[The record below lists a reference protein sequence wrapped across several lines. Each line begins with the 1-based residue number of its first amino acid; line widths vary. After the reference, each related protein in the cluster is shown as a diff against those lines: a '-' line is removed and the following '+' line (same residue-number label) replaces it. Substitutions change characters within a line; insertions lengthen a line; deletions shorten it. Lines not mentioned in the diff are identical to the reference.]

1 MPVSFDPDQPYNNLP
16 PLPPESYVQAQDVAL
31 VPALISAHRALAELK
46 GIAHSLPNPT
56 LLLDLVTLRES
67 QASSAIEN
75 LVTTQ
80 DELYRALAQGVLFSH
95 RTMERE
101 GDPVKE
107 VLRYRQ
113 AMYVGQELL
122 AQKKGIGTTLCTEVM
137 RVIKAGGAGIRQYPG
152 TRIGRSDGST
162 IYTPPQGEALIR
174 TKLRDWENYI
184 NGGYLDA
191 GHDPLVA
198 MALAHYQFE
207 AIHPFADGNGRT
219 GRIVNVLHLIN
230 ADLLRS
236 PTLYLSQYI
245 NKERD
250 EYYRGLRD
258 VTEQQA
264 WAPWIRFM
272 VKATEVT
279 ARQTIQDIQ
288 RINELMEEYLDKIR
302 ATLGDRIPA
311 ERIRDL
317 MFRHAYVKINM
328 LEREDIAKRQT
339 ASRYLHALTAA
350 GGGPD
355 LLRSEVVGR
364 EVYFRN
370 HRLLS
375 ILSAD

>member
-1 MPVSFDPDQPYNNLP
+1 M
-16 PLPPESYVQAQDVAL
+16 
-31 VPALISAHRALAELK
+31 PALISAHRALAELK
-46 GIAHSLPNPT
+46 GISHSLPNPT

-80 DELYRALAQGVLFSH
+80 DELYRALAQGVLFAKKAI
-95 RTMERE
+95 ERE

-113 AMYVGQELL
+113 AMYLGQELL
-122 AQKKGIGTTLCTEVM
+122 VQKKGISTTLCTEVM
-137 RVIKAGGAGIRQYPG
+137 RVIKASGAGIRRYPG

-162 IYTPPQGEALIR
+162 IYTPPEGEALIR
-174 TKLRDWENYI
+174 TKLRDWENYL
-184 NGGYLDA
+184 NGGYVDA

-198 MALAHYQFE
+198 MALTHYQFE

-230 ADLLRS
+230 AGLLRS

-245 NKERD
+245 NRERD
-250 EYYRGLRD
+250 EYYRGLRA
-258 VTEQQA
+258 VTEKQA
-264 WAPWIRFM
+264 WVPWIRFM

-279 ARQTIQDIQ
+279 ARQTIREIQ
-288 RINELMEEYLDKIR
+288 QLNELMEEYLDDIR

-317 MFRHAYVKINM
+317 MFRQAYVKISM

-355 LLRSEVVGR
+355 LLRTEVVGR
-364 EVYFRN
+364 EIYFRN